1 MKNGTELNSVHDAFE
16 LYERQILHAAGDI
29 PIRYPWKEKERL
41 KILKIAKLCLGVR
54 DEWIPKIKTKLVR
67 SISISDFVCEFLSFT
82 SWPGVIGTATLYKPV
97 SKDTNHFPLVILCCG
112 HGKKGKLN
120 PAYQLMAR
128 HICRQ
133 GAVVLVPDNI
143 GQGER
148 SVMGHHDSVGP
159 FAQRGSLQ
167 GLIVME
173 TIAWVH
179 WAKAN
184 SIVDSTRI
192 AAIGN
197 SGGGTLTLFLAA
209 LCPELTAIS
218 SSGYPSSFEF
228 IARKEKIHC
237 ACNLLPGI
245 IGQLEMWHLLGC
257 FAPKPMLI
265 FQGLN
270 DQLFPVDIFF
280 STARKVQRVYDEFQA
295 TDNFHYRQVN
305 GEHSWNR
312 QSREEVGEFLAKY
325 LGLSTIPSLEFEE
338 LLSEN
343 DVCISKWPKNALR
356 TDDII
361 PSITGRKCSKQK
373 KLWDIYPPLIP
384 DNIEDTP
391 RVPRTKIKRFFAQ
404 LECFITS
411 KGKN

>member
-1 MKNGTELNSVHDAFE
+1 MNSAIDF
-16 LYERQILHAAGDI
+16 YERRILQKTANI
-29 PIRYPWKEKERL
+29 PMRSPWKKRERL
-41 KILKIAKLCLGVR
+41 EILELAKLCLGVR
-54 DEWIPKIKTKLVR
+54 DEWIPEIKAELLHA
-67 SISISDFVCEFLSFT
+67 ISMPDFVCECLSFT

-97 SKDTNHFPLVILCCG
+97 TKNSNRLPLVILCCG
-112 HGKKGKLN
+112 HGENGKLA

-148 SVMGHHDSVGP
+148 SAMGHHGSIGP
-159 FAQRGSLQ
+159 FAQGGSLQ

-173 TIAWVH
+173 TMAWLR
-179 WAKAN
+179 WAQAN
-184 SIVDSTRI
+184 ALIDSTRI

-197 SGGGTLTLFLAA
+197 SGGGVLTLFLAA
-209 LCPELTAIS
+209 FCPELAVVS

-245 IGQLEMWHLLGC
+245 IGRLEMWHLLGC
-257 FAPKPMLI
+257 FAPKPLLL
-265 FQGLN
+265 FQGIN
-270 DQLFPVDIFF
+270 DQLFPIDVFL
-280 STARKVQRVYDEFQA
+280 STVRKVKRVYDEFKS
-295 TDNFHYRQVN
+295 TDNFHYHQIN

-312 QSREEVGEFLAKY
+312 QSREVVGAFLAKY
-325 LGLSTIPSLEFEE
+325 LGVSEIPSLDSEE
-338 LLSEN
+338 LLSVS
-343 DVCISKWPKNALR
+343 DVALTEWPENALQ

-361 PSITGRKCSKQK
+361 PSITGQKCSQQQR
-373 KLWDIYPPLIP
+373 LWDIYPPLMP

-391 RVPRTKIKRFFAQ
+391 RVPRDKMRHFFAQ
-404 LECFITS
+404 LECFMTS
-411 KGKN
+411 RGF